1 MAFPT
6 FEPTTS
12 ESYYCAHSPYLGIRS
27 LFELQRQ
34 LELQRQIVLQRQLE
48 RKRLFAELFG
58 KDSVDNYPPLI
69 LSRRAL
75 PEGRQLGDS
84 NKTLSVPSKDTGWGD
99 PLNPDRKQIINSS
112 KGKAEICGG
121 IWKPTH
127 QKEENSEIC
136 GGIWK
141 PTHQKE
147 ENSEICG
154 GIWKPTHQKEENSE
168 ICGGIWKPTHQKE
181 ENWDRNIE
189 YNQGFTDQAEEK
201 SQQTITKRKFTKFSM
216 KSQFKDTNV
225 IINKLKDFFFL
236 MNEITWILCVLI
248 ATSQVVVAETALTK
262 TLSVPVSS
270 DIELCGLTCETSGMY
285 TLDREFGVP
294 ILDYFCPEKSINF
307 HDWNRE
313 RLQVNVSTGCCIIK
327 NALKSDTGNYELMFQ
342 GTKKEIWV
350 QKTSCLVIDPI
361 SACIITT
368 EYSDSGETYL
378 RVFYSG
384 EEATVLWTWNGG
396 ALPER
401 HQLSDSNKTLTVPST
416 DTGTFT
422 VLVSNPVSHTSTHYN
437 LTLPES
443 RSRLRIGLCAALSIV
458 TGMAIIALKGP
469 ARYKFE
475 RMKQN
480 NTANKNSATADNL
493 VSQDSFM
500 VSDDVSFKEKAEMCV

>member
-1 MAFPT
+1 MHL
-6 FEPTTS
+6 
-12 ESYYCAHSPYLGIRS
+12 C
-27 LFELQRQ
+27 LFLP
-34 LELQRQIVLQRQLE
+34 LVLQRQLE

-112 KGKAEICGG
+112 KG
-121 IWKPTH
+121 
-127 QKEENSEIC
+127 
-136 GGIWK
+136 
-141 PTHQKE
+141 
-147 ENSEICG
+147 
-154 GIWKPTHQKEENSE
+154 
-168 ICGGIWKPTHQKE
+168 
-181 ENWDRNIE
+181 DRNIE